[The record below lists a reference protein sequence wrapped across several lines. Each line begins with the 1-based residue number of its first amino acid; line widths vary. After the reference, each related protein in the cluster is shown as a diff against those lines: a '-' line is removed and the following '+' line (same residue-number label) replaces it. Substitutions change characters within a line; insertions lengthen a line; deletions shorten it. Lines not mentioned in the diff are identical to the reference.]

1 MTFFYSFI
9 EYYIEK
15 HKIGNFIKYD
25 NIIIGITRNFLFCQH
40 FLVHLKIRREKSFK
54 ELHLN
59 QSLVVA

>member
-25 NIIIGITRNFLFCQH
+25 NSIIGITGNFLFASI
-40 FLVHLKIRREKSFK
+40 F
-54 ELHLN
+54 
-59 QSLVVA
+59 